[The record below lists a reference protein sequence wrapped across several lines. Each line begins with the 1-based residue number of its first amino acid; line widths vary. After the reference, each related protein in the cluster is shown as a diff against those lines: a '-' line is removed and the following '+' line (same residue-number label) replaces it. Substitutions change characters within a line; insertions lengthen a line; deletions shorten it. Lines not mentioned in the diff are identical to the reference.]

1 MSSHTLPAHHDTP
14 HQPTSSRRSPRQ
26 PTTHLTSATAL
37 ACPYL
42 TSTAHRDKPR
52 QVPSAHRQP
61 ALAAPAL
68 STTTG
73 QAVPSQTSPALT
85 ATHQRDEPSQLPSAP
100 PRPTT
105 TTRTSLPRTRTDLPR
120 PPRQVSPDSRP
131 RLTAMTGGGVGFAH
145 APLPRS
151 TCPPR
156 PVPGPARRP
165 GGPVAAAG
173 RDACRPVAA
182 GSRPGRRWACA
193 QHCVAVHGPRLAAR
207 PAGCP
212 GGPGSW
218 GR

>member
-61 ALAAPAL
+61 ALA
-68 STTTG
+68 
-73 QAVPSQTSPALT
+73 
-85 ATHQRDEPSQLPSAP
+85 AP